1 VHDGNAHVIVGIVV
15 SVVVVVLAVLLVN
28 TLRTKTR
35 QIDVVPTPPIGFDET
50 AATQR
55 LAEAVR
61 FKTVAPAK
69 PDQLDAK
76 PLLALHPF
84 LRASF
89 PGVHRAL
96 GREVVNDHSLLYAWP
111 GTDATRKPI
120 SLMAHLDVVP
130 VESAA
135 EREWIEPLFSGRIAD
150 GYLGRGST
158 DDKSTVLGILEAVE
172 ARGRRCSAQPRMP

>member
-1 VHDGNAHVIVGIVV
+1 LSSSGCVAGEHATHENPANRRRSH
-15 SVVVVVLAVLLVN
+15 APH
-28 TLRTKTR
+28 R
-35 QIDVVPTPPIGFDET
+35 FDET

-158 DDKSTVLGILEAVE
+158 DDKSAVLGILEAVE
-172 ARGRRCSAQPRMP
+172 ARGRRCSAQPRMPCENLRAQMLAARLD